1 MLQFRIVHC
10 IQDVG
15 KQVLD
20 EEERGI
26 AKQLRVFDQGNRIAF
41 AIIGDYAFC
50 RIRLELLIVLWIVL
64 INDIANFC
72 RVYLMIVLSVSFNSI
87 STLEETL
94 IVPLDFLELT
104 FDRNISFA

>member
-41 AIIGDYAFC
+41 AIIG
-50 RIRLELLIVLWIVL
+50 
-64 INDIANFC
+64 N
-72 RVYLMIVLSVSFNSI
+72 
-87 STLEETL
+87 
-94 IVPLDFLELT
+94 
-104 FDRNISFA
+104 

>member
-15 KQVLD
+15 KQVFD

-26 AKQLRVFDQGNRIAF
+26 TKQLRILDQGNRIAF

-50 RIRLELLIVLWIVL
+50 RIRLNFLL
-64 INDIANFC
+64 FC
-72 RVYLMIVLSVSFNSI
+72 GSY
-87 STLEETL
+87 
-94 IVPLDFLELT
+94 
-104 FDRNISFA
+104 

>member
-26 AKQLRVFDQGNRIAF
+26 TKQLRILDQGNCIAF

-50 RIRLELLIVLWIVL
+50 RIRLELLTFHLYAVICLL
-64 INDIANFC
+64 SDIYIFMN
-72 RVYLMIVLSVSFNSI
+72 
-87 STLEETL
+87 
-94 IVPLDFLELT
+94 
-104 FDRNISFA
+104 

>member
-26 AKQLRVFDQGNRIAF
+26 AKQLRILDQGNRIAF
-41 AIIGDYAFC
+41 AIISAEYVLNFLLFC
-50 RIRLELLIVLWIVL
+50 GS
-64 INDIANFC
+64 
-72 RVYLMIVLSVSFNSI
+72 Y
-87 STLEETL
+87 
-94 IVPLDFLELT
+94 
-104 FDRNISFA
+104 

>member
-26 AKQLRVFDQGNRIAF
+26 TKQLRILDQGNRIAF

-50 RIRLELLIVLWIVL
+50 GS
-64 INDIANFC
+64 
-72 RVYLMIVLSVSFNSI
+72 Y
-87 STLEETL
+87 
-94 IVPLDFLELT
+94 
-104 FDRNISFA
+104 